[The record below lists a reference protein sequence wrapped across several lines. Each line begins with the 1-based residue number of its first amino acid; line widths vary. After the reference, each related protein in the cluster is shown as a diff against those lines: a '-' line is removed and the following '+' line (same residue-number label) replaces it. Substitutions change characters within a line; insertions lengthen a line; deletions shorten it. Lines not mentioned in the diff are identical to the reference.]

1 VPETNTNLAQL
12 SSPTVV
18 FFNMRT
24 LRACRE
30 KALNKLIKTGDAI
43 NQIKFQNGILYND

>member
-18 FFNMRT
+18 FLNMRT

-30 KALNKLIKTGDAI
+30 IALNKLIKTGDTI
-43 NQIKFQNGILYND
+43 NQIKFPNGILYID